1 MSRRPPSSTR
11 TDTLFPYA
19 TPVRSKAAR
28 ARGGRAS
35 CRSSSIWSKW
45 ASGSFIA
52 ATSLLLRDTGHV
64 LDHVGVGGLDP
75 VLLPVSLT
83 HGQALG
89 LADLQRKGGGA
100 GVQDGAFLGH
110 VLREGARHGARQHVG
125 LFRRRLLAAVLLR
138 ERALGGVVGDAAL
151 PPQDRKS
158 TRLNS
163 SH

>member
-1 MSRRPPSSTR
+1 MVRRPPISTR
-11 TDTLFPYA
+11 TDTLCPY
-19 TPVRSKAAR
+19 TTLFRSS
-28 ARGGRAS
+28 S
-35 CRSSSIWSKW
+35 CRSSSIWSKL

-100 GVQDGAFLGH
+100 GVQAGAFLGH

-125 LFRRRLLAAVLLR
+125 LFRRRLLAAVLPR
-138 ERALGGVVGDAAL
+138 
-151 PPQDRKS
+151 DRKS

-163 SH
+163 

>member
-1 MSRRPPSSTR
+1 MIRRPPRSTR
-11 TDTLFPYA
+11 TDTLFPY
-19 TPVRSKAAR
+19 TTLFRS
-28 ARGGRAS
+28 
-35 CRSSSIWSKW
+35 WSKL

-100 GVQDGAFLGH
+100 GVQAGAFLGH

-125 LFRRRLLAAVLLR
+125 LFRRRLLAA
-138 ERALGGVVGDAAL
+138 
-151 PPQDRKS
+151 RKR
-158 TRLNS
+158 TRLN
-163 SH
+163 